1 MQHLLRAMVAAF
13 AAVILFNFSITASA
27 QPSVQPVMKQIKLT
41 EKQILSFIAAQKDMA
56 TVLEKIQG
64 ETTDPLP
71 PKLQAELET
80 VAKKHGFKDF
90 NEYDEVVANIT
101 MVMSGIDPKT
111 KAFTEPSVAI
121 KKEIDEVTNDKKMSA
136 QDKKQALEE
145 LNEALKSVQPIE
157 FPSNIELI
165 KKYYDKIDAAL
176 T

>member
-13 AAVILFNFSITASA
+13 AVILINVSVPASA
-27 QPSVQPVMKQIKLT
+27 QQSVQPVLKQIKLT

-56 TVLEKIQG
+56 AVLEKIQG

-90 NEYDEVVANIT
+90 TEYDEVVANIT
-101 MVMSGIDPKT
+101 MVMSGIDPQTKT
-111 KAFTEPSVAI
+111 FTEPSVAI
-121 KKEIDEVTNDKKMSA
+121 KKEIEEVTNDKKMSP

-157 FPSNIELI
+157 FPSNIDLI

-176 T
+176 Q

>member
-13 AAVILFNFSITASA
+13 AVILINVSVPASA
-27 QPSVQPVMKQIKLT
+27 QQSVQPVLKQIKLT

-56 TVLEKIQG
+56 AVLEKIQG

-90 NEYDEVVANIT
+90 TEYDEVVANIT
-101 MVMSGIDPKT
+101 MVMSGIDPQTKT
-111 KAFTEPSVAI
+111 FTEPSVAI
-121 KKEIDEVTNDKKMSA
+121 KKEIEEVTNDKKMSP

-157 FPSNIELI
+157 FPSNIDLI